1 MIKGKRR
8 KDVKAYS
15 NSPKEGEVL
24 FRAGTKVKVVKGSAE
39 IDSVLHVYVEEID
52 DGEV

>member
-15 NSPKEGEVL
+15 NSEDEHEVL
-24 FRAGTKVKVVKGSAE
+24 FRAGTNMRVTHNPKLERGVWV
-39 IDSVLHVYVEEID
+39 IQVEETD
-52 DGEV
+52 